1 MSTFYEE
8 NLIIYGMSFNS
19 FIPYSVKDDILSK
32 IRKNFFEHNKRQ
44 SDKIVQNFNDFTI
57 KYTYNLEK
65 NKPMKWVVQKNKKT
79 IEESVIV
86 SINSYEIRTYNDDG
100 KQVCSIEFSNDHTI
114 KTVTFA
120 LNDET
125 VVVSCG
131 TNGDEPVLYYRGQ
144 SLNTDLHL
152 LEINED
158 DEVLEIL
165 AERNPYI
172 TVTALTNRGVV
183 YFGTDEEI
191 RSVRREV
198 ERAKTIIAD
207 RNAPKVFNTPEDRE
221 TGFNF
226 KDNDFNLKK
235 NMNQTFDIS
244 KSEYFDFNEE
254 DNPSVFDDVEDSSSL
269 DLENIALDNEDTVEV
284 ESISAEIDDTI
295 ENTVE
300 PEETTTT
307 DENIEE
313 NTDNNET
320 VVKEPVNEEKEQVE
334 TSENTD
340 EQSNIEE
347 NSVDTN
353 DKKIEDITGE
363 TDVAEETENIT
374 VEENQVEENP
384 TQQQETV
391 EENSID
397 DDTKVAPNFTNEEIL
412 REVLNAMMNNSKENE
427 PPKVVTSVNETPQ
440 AERFDKNADLIIN
453 SGNEKYCYYGDI
465 NDDCMRDGYG
475 RTEMSNGKTAYE
487 GNYKNNKRNGFGSFY
502 YKNGGLC
509 YTGEWKDNKRNGFGV
524 GVRSSDGSFH
534 AGTWSN
540 NKPEGVGA
548 RFDKY
553 GKLSY
558 IANFKNGKESG
569 LCVEYR
575 EDGGITIFKWVNDA
589 KKIIETI
596 YP

>member
-86 SINSYEIRTYNDDG
+86 SINSYEIRTYNDEG
-100 KQVCSIEFSNDHTI
+100 KQVSSIEFSNDHTI

-120 LNDET
+120 LDDET

-144 SLNTDLHL
+144 SLNADLHL

-191 RSVRREV
+191 RSVKREV

-207 RNAPKVFNTPEDRE
+207 RNAPKVYNTPEDRE

-284 ESISAEIDDTI
+284 ESISAKIDDAL

-300 PEETTTT
+300 PEETTTIQ
-307 DENIEE
+307 ENIEGNIE
-313 NTDNNET
+313 INET
-320 VVKEPVNEEKEQVE
+320 VVDEEKEEVE

-347 NSVDTN
+347 ITDDTN
-353 DKKIEDITGE
+353 DEKTEDITGE
-363 TDVAEETENIT
+363 TDVAEETENT
-374 VEENQVEENP
+374 AVEENQVEENP
-384 TQQQETV
+384 TEQQEIV

-397 DDTKVAPNFTNEEIL
+397 DDTKVAPNFTNGEIL
-412 REVLNAMMNNSKENE
+412 REVLNAMMNNSKENK

>member
-86 SINSYEIRTYNDDG
+86 SINSYEIRTYNDEG
-100 KQVCSIEFSNDHTI
+100 KQVSSIEFSNDHTI

-120 LNDET
+120 LDDET

-144 SLNTDLHL
+144 SLNADLHL

-191 RSVRREV
+191 RSVKREV

-207 RNAPKVFNTPEDRE
+207 RNAPKVYNTPEDRE

-284 ESISAEIDDTI
+284 ESISTVCDDAL

-300 PEETTTT
+300 PEETTTIE
-307 DENIEE
+307 ENIE
-313 NTDNNET
+313 DNIEINET
-320 VVKEPVNEEKEQVE
+320 VVDEEKEEVE

-347 NSVDTN
+347 ITDDTN
-353 DKKIEDITGE
+353 DEKTEDITGE
-363 TDVAEETENIT
+363 TDVAEETENT
-374 VEENQVEENP
+374 AVEENQVEENP
-384 TQQQETV
+384 TEQQEIV
-391 EENSID
+391 EDNSI

-440 AERFDKNADLIIN
+440 SERFDKNADLIIN

>member
-86 SINSYEIRTYNDDG
+86 SINSYEIRTYNDEG

-120 LNDET
+120 LDDET

-144 SLNTDLHL
+144 SLNSDLHL

-191 RSVRREV
+191 RSVKREV

-207 RNAPKVFNTPEDRE
+207 RNAPKVYNTPEDRE

-269 DLENIALDNEDTVEV
+269 DLENITLDNEDTVEV
-284 ESISAEIDDTI
+284 ESISTECDDTS
-295 ENTVE
+295 ENAVE
-300 PEETTTT
+300 PEETITIQ
-307 DENIEE
+307 ENIEGNIE
-313 NTDNNET
+313 INET
-320 VVKEPVNEEKEQVE
+320 VVDEEKEEVE

-340 EQSNIEE
+340 ELSNIDEDAA
-347 NSVDTN
+347 DTN
-353 DKKIEDITGE
+353 DEKTEDITGK
-363 TDVAEETENIT
+363 TDVAEETENTT

-384 TQQQETV
+384 TEQQETV

>member
-1 MSTFYEE
+1 MSTFYED

-120 LNDET
+120 LDDET

-144 SLNTDLHL
+144 SLNADLHL

-158 DEVLEIL
+158 DEVLEVL

-191 RSVRREV
+191 RSVKREV

-207 RNAPKVFNTPEDRE
+207 RNAPKVYNTPEDRE

-284 ESISAEIDDTI
+284 ESISAEYDDTS

-313 NTDNNET
+313 NIENKEA
-320 VVKEPVNEEKEQVE
+320 VVEEPVDEEKEEIE
-334 TSENTD
+334 TSQNTD

-353 DKKIEDITGE
+353 DEKTEDITGK
-363 TDVAEETENIT
+363 TDVAEETENTT
-374 VEENQVEENP
+374 VEESQIEENP
-384 TQQQETV
+384 TEQQEIV

-440 AERFDKNADLIIN
+440 AERFDKNADLIVN

-487 GNYKNNKRNGFGSFY
+487 GYYKDNKRNGFGSFY

-534 AGTWSN
+534 AGIWNN
-540 NKPEGVGA
+540 NKPNGVGA

>member
-86 SINSYEIRTYNDDG
+86 SINSYEIRTYNDEG
-100 KQVCSIEFSNDHTI
+100 KQVSSIEFSNDHTI
-114 KTVTFA
+114 RTVTFA
-120 LNDET
+120 LDDET

-144 SLNTDLHL
+144 SLNSDLHL

-191 RSVRREV
+191 RSVKREV

-207 RNAPKVFNTPEDRE
+207 RNAPKVYNTPEDRE

-284 ESISAEIDDTI
+284 ESISAKIVDAL

-300 PEETTTT
+300 PEETTTIE
-307 DENIEE
+307 ENIE
-313 NTDNNET
+313 DNIEINDT
-320 VVKEPVNEEKEQVE
+320 VVDEEKEEVE
-334 TSENTD
+334 TSENT
-340 EQSNIEE
+340 
-347 NSVDTN
+347 
-353 DKKIEDITGE
+353 
-363 TDVAEETENIT
+363 A

-384 TQQQETV
+384 TEQQEIV
-391 EENSID
+391 EDNSID

-412 REVLNAMMNNSKENE
+412 LEVLNAMMNNSKEKE

>member
-86 SINSYEIRTYNDDG
+86 SINSYEIRTYNDEG
-100 KQVCSIEFSNDHTI
+100 KQVSSIEFSNDHTI

-120 LNDET
+120 LDDET

-144 SLNTDLHL
+144 SLNSDLHL

-191 RSVRREV
+191 RNVKREV

-207 RNAPKVFNTPEDRE
+207 RNAPKVYNTPEDRE

-284 ESISAEIDDTI
+284 ESISTECDDTS
-295 ENTVE
+295 ENAVE
-300 PEETTTT
+300 PEETTTIQ
-307 DENIEE
+307 ENIEGNIE
-313 NTDNNET
+313 INET
-320 VVKEPVNEEKEQVE
+320 VVDEEKEEVE

-340 EQSNIEE
+340 EPSNIEE
-347 NSVDTN
+347 ISADTN
-353 DKKIEDITGE
+353 DEKTEDITGK
-363 TDVAEETENIT
+363 TDTAEETENTT

-384 TQQQETV
+384 TEQQEIV

-575 EDGGITIFKWVNDA
+575 DDGGITIFKWVNDA

>member
-86 SINSYEIRTYNDDG
+86 SINSYEIRTYNDEG
-100 KQVCSIEFSNDHTI
+100 KQVSSIEFSNDHTI

-120 LNDET
+120 LDDET

-144 SLNTDLHL
+144 SLNADLHL

-191 RSVRREV
+191 RSVKREV

-207 RNAPKVFNTPEDRE
+207 RNAPKVYNTPEDRE

-284 ESISAEIDDTI
+284 ESISAKIDDAL

-300 PEETTTT
+300 PEETTTIE
-307 DENIEE
+307 ENIE
-313 NTDNNET
+313 DNIEINET
-320 VVKEPVNEEKEQVE
+320 VVDEEKEEVE

-347 NSVDTN
+347 ITDDTN
-353 DKKIEDITGE
+353 DEKTEDIIGE
-363 TDVAEETENIT
+363 TDVAEETENT
-374 VEENQVEENP
+374 AVEENQVEENS
-384 TQQQETV
+384 TKQQEIV
-391 EENSID
+391 EDNSID

>member
-86 SINSYEIRTYNDDG
+86 SINSYEIRTYNDEG
-100 KQVCSIEFSNDHTI
+100 KQVSSIEFSNDHTI

-120 LNDET
+120 LDDET

-144 SLNTDLHL
+144 SLNADLHL

-191 RSVRREV
+191 RSVKREV

-207 RNAPKVFNTPEDRE
+207 RNAPKVYNTPEDRE

-284 ESISAEIDDTI
+284 ESISAKIDDAL

-300 PEETTTT
+300 PEETTTIE
-307 DENIEE
+307 ENIE
-313 NTDNNET
+313 DNIEINET
-320 VVKEPVNEEKEQVE
+320 VVDEEKKEVE

-347 NSVDTN
+347 ITDDTN
-353 DKKIEDITGE
+353 DEKTEDITGE
-363 TDVAEETENIT
+363 TDVAEETENT
-374 VEENQVEENP
+374 AVEENQVEENP
-384 TQQQETV
+384 TEQQEIV

-397 DDTKVAPNFTNEEIL
+397 DDTKVVPNFTNEEIL

>member
-86 SINSYEIRTYNDDG
+86 SINSYEIRTYNDEG
-100 KQVCSIEFSNDHTI
+100 KQVSSIEFSNDHTI

-120 LNDET
+120 LDDET

-144 SLNTDLHL
+144 SLNSDLHL

-191 RSVRREV
+191 RNVKREV

-207 RNAPKVFNTPEDRE
+207 RNAPKVYNTPEDRE

-254 DNPSVFDDVEDSSSL
+254 DNPSVSDDVEDSSSL

-284 ESISAEIDDTI
+284 ESISAKIDDAL

-300 PEETTTT
+300 PEETTTIVEKIE
-307 DENIEE
+307 DNIEI
-313 NTDNNET
+313 NET
-320 VVKEPVNEEKEQVE
+320 VVDEEKEEVE

-347 NSVDTN
+347 ITDDTN
-353 DKKIEDITGE
+353 DEKTEDITGE
-363 TDVAEETENIT
+363 TDVAEETENT
-374 VEENQVEENP
+374 AVEENQVEENP
-384 TQQQETV
+384 TEQQEIV
-391 EENSID
+391 EDNSID

-440 AERFDKNADLIIN
+440 AEKFDKNADLIIN

-540 NKPEGVGA
+540 NKPEGIGA